1 MREKVGVI
9 GGGIAG
15 LAAAWREAARGN
27 DVTLFERH
35 THAEGASIRNFG
47 MVWPIGQPPH
57 LLESAMLS
65 RSLWLEFLEDAGLW
79 YSARGSVFVAQH
91 EDELRVL
98 SEFVDVADGHGYQCR
113 TLTPQ
118 KAAEACLGVRSESL
132 VGAMF
137 SETEV
142 GVDPRQ
148 VVRHMPQWLADRY
161 NVKLQYGT
169 PIVAVDYPRVEAS
182 DGRTWE
188 FDRVTVAS
196 GADFALLYP
205 EAFRE
210 QAIARCKLQMMRT
223 VPQPGGWKLGPHVA
237 GGLTLRHYKSFAH
250 CPSLGDVQG
259 RISAEYPELDRYGI
273 HVMAAQNGLG
283 EVVLGD
289 SHEYGADITPFD
301 SEEIQQLMI
310 RELQRFLVL
319 PDWNLSARWHGIYVV
334 RPNGELQFVHH
345 PEPGVTVVIATGGCG
360 MTMSFGLAEQRI
372 SQGDAHAA
380 ATPAASLHK

>member
-1 MREKVGVI
+1 
-9 GGGIAG
+9 
-15 LAAAWREAARGN
+15 
-27 DVTLFERH
+27 
-35 THAEGASIRNFG
+35 

-57 LLESAMLS
+57 LLDTALAS
-65 RSLWLEFLEDAGLW
+65 RSLWLEFIEDAGLW
-79 YSARGSVFVAQH
+79 YSDRGSVIVAQH
-91 EDELRVL
+91 KDELQVL
-98 SEFVDVADGHGYQCR
+98 NEFVDVAIDHGYQCR
-113 TLTPQ
+113 MLTPQ
-118 KAAEACLGVRSESL
+118 QAAEACPGVRSESL

-137 SETEV
+137 SDTEV

-148 VVRHMPQWLADRY
+148 VIRHMPQWLADRY
-161 NVKLQYGT
+161 SVTLHYGT

-210 QAIARCKLQMMRT
+210 QAIAKCKLQMMRT
-223 VPQPGGWKLGPHVA
+223 VPQPDGWQLGPHVA

-250 CPSLGDVQG
+250 CPSLSAVQS
-259 RISAEYPELDRYGI
+259 RIATENPELDRYGI
-273 HVMAAQNGLG
+273 HVMAAQNGQG

-334 RPNGELQFVHH
+334 RPNGELQYLHH

-372 SQGDAHAA
+372 SQNVGQTT
-380 ATPAASLHK
+380 ATPAASLLK